1 MIRDTITMARKEWLE
16 IIDQFIH
23 FKRGGW
29 SVIVV
34 IIFLGIFVPLQLG
47 PGWANLSLMFF
58 YWPFL
63 TASMTSTIVSDAVAG
78 ERERHTLE
86 TLLSTRL
93 PDTSILLGK
102 LLAAVLY
109 GYAFALTNLL
119 IGYITVKIRYGPLA
133 ETMSLSRFAALFV
146 LIGAAS
152 SCIAGVGVSVSLR
165 AATVRQAQQTFGI
178 VLLVLMMTPLV
189 AVQFVSEGSRQ
200 QVAIR
205 AAQYGVEG
213 IAWRASVVLL
223 VLAVT
228 LLTVAVRR
236 FKRGELVLE

>member
-16 IIDQFIH
+16 ILDQFIH

-102 LLAAVLY
+102 LVAAVLY

-119 IGYITVKIRYGPLA
+119 IGYITVQVRYGPIA
-133 ETMSLSRFAALFV
+133 ETMPLSRFAALFV

-189 AVQFVSEGSRQ
+189 ALQFISEGARQ
-200 QVAIR
+200 DVAIR

-213 IAWRASVVLL
+213 IAWRVSAVLL

>member
-1 MIRDTITMARKEWLE
+1 MIRDTWTMTRKEWME
-16 IIDQFIH
+16 IIDQFVR

-29 SVIVV
+29 SVLMV
-34 IIFLGIFVPLQLG
+34 ILFLGIFVPLQIG
-47 PGWANLSLMFF
+47 PGWANLPLMFF

-93 PDTSILLGK
+93 PDTPILLGK
-102 LLAAVLY
+102 LFAAVLY
-109 GYAFALTNLL
+109 GYAFALSNLV
-119 IGYITVKIRYGPLA
+119 IGYITVQVRYGPVA
-133 ETMSLSRFAALFV
+133 ESMSLERIAALLV
-146 LIGAAS
+146 LIGAS
-152 SCIAGVGVSVSLR
+152 SACIAGVGVSVSLR

-189 AVQFVSEGSRQ
+189 AVQFLPEAWRETIVR
-200 QVAIR
+200 R
-205 AAQYGVEG
+205 AAELGVEG
-213 IAWRASVVLL
+213 IAWRASGVLL
-223 VLAVT
+223 LGAAALLAI
-228 LLTVAVRR
+228 AVRR

>member
-16 IIDQFIH
+16 ILDQFIH

-102 LLAAVLY
+102 LLAAVAY

-119 IGYITVKIRYGPLA
+119 IGYITVKARYGPLA
-133 ETMSLSRFAALFV
+133 ETMSASRFAALFV

-165 AATVRQAQQTFGI
+165 AANRGRR
-178 VLLVLMMTPLV
+178 
-189 AVQFVSEGSRQ
+189 SRRSY
-200 QVAIR
+200 R
-205 AAQYGVEG
+205 ARTDDDATRGGNCLRG
-213 IAWRASVVLL
+213 IAAAAGDPCHR
-223 VLAVT
+223 
-228 LLTVAVRR
+228 VRR
-236 FKRGELVLE
+236 GGLPGGQRVRGWR

>member
-1 MIRDTITMARKEWLE
+1 MIRDTWTMARKEWLE
-16 IIDQFIH
+16 IIDQFIR

-29 SVIVV
+29 SVLVV
-34 IIFLGIFVPLQLG
+34 ILFLGIFVPLQLG

-119 IGYITVKIRYGPLA
+119 IGYITVKVRFGPIA
-133 ETMSLSRFAALFV
+133 ESMSFPRLAALFV

-189 AVQFVSEGSRQ
+189 AAQFLPASWRQ
-200 QVAIR
+200 DLALR
-205 AAQYGVEG
+205 ATALGVEG
-213 IAWRASVVLL
+213 IAWRASAVLL
-223 VLAVT
+223 LVAVT
-228 LLTVAVRR
+228 LLAIAVRR